1 MKKNTP
7 YFGIYVKK
15 GDSYAFL
22 KKSEFKNLLLYR
34 TERELYTYKSQKRFL
49 YSFQKTLDRSYS
61 LIRMYKCYNL
71 ELSEQ

>member
-1 MKKNTP
+1 MDLSIMLDKDYRIKCIP
-7 YFGIYVKK
+7 HPQ
-15 GDSYAFL
+15 
-22 KKSEFKNLLLYR
+22 SEFKNLLLYR

>member
-1 MKKNTP
+1 MLDKDYRIKRIP
-7 YFGIYVKK
+7 HPQP
-15 GDSYAFL
+15 
-22 KKSEFKNLLLYR
+22 EFKRLLLYR

-49 YSFQKTLDRSYS
+49 RSFRKTPDRPYS

>member
-1 MKKNTP
+1 MLDKDYRIKCIP
-7 YFGIYVKK
+7 HPQP
-15 GDSYAFL
+15 
-22 KKSEFKNLLLYR
+22 EFKRLLLYR

-49 YSFQKTLDRSYS
+49 RSFRKTPDRPYS

>member
-1 MKKNTP
+1 MLDKDYRIKRIP
-7 YFGIYVKK
+7 HPHP
-15 GDSYAFL
+15 
-22 KKSEFKNLLLYR
+22 EFKRLLLYR

-49 YSFQKTLDRSYS
+49 RSFRKTPDRPYS